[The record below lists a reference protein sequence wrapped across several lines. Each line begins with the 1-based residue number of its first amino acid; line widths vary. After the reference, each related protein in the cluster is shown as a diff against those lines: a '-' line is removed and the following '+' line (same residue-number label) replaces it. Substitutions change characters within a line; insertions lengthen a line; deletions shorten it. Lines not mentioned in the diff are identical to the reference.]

1 MTQMLR
7 EKKEKH
13 IGIKPER
20 PIPVSGL
27 VASEMGTESKY
38 GRMVPAMRE
47 TGRTIE
53 LKVSENSPISM
64 ETFMRETG

>member
-1 MTQMLR
+1 MIQRQQERR
-7 EKKEKH
+7 EKP
-13 IGIKPER
+13 IDIRPELL
-20 PIPVSGL
+20 IQVSGL
-27 VASEMGTESKY
+27 VASEMDTESKY

>member
-1 MTQMLR
+1 MTQRQL
-7 EKKEKH
+7 
-13 IGIKPER
+13 ER
-20 PIPVSGL
+20 RDQPIDIRPVLLIQVSGL
-27 VASEMGTESKY
+27 VASEMDTESKY